1 MTKRMKAIHTEYINH
16 VDYRHELEKSYEIY
30 YEADEETGAVL
41 NITEIIEL
49 PRQTFD
55 EVRYDSLLWQHLVKK
70 FQPDGTE
77 QEQEDEL

>member
-1 MTKRMKAIHTEYINH
+1 MTKRMKAIHTEIINH
-16 VDYRHELEKSYEIY
+16 VDYQHELEKSYEVY

-41 NITEIIEL
+41 EVTHLIEL

-55 EVRYDSLLWQHLVKK
+55 EVRYDSMLWNHVVKK

-77 QEQEDEL
+77 EEQEEEL